1 MMNIDSIK
9 YVYLIGIGG
18 IGMSGLAR
26 YFKSQGNFVQG
37 YDRMETALT
46 KQLVNE
52 GIAVIYED
60 ETSLIPDEVKEVG
73 LETLIIYTPA
83 IPSDSKILNF
93 FREKGHVLHKR
104 AEVLGLLSK
113 SKYTIAVAGTH
124 GKTTTSCLIAH
135 ILTDSGVH
143 CSAFLGG
150 IASNYNTN
158 MLISD
163 SNILVVEAD
172 EYDRSFLT
180 LHPDIAIVTSTDAD
194 HLDIYDNRG
203 QLIESFKLFINQV
216 VEKGVRIIRKG
227 LLLDADITYAQG
239 ELADAYSSESRIVNG
254 EFYFDYHHDDFFIQ
268 DIHLGIPGNHNIENA
283 VAAITAVRILGVSA
297 EQIKKALSN
306 FKGVRRRFEYIL
318 KDEKHTYIDDYAH
331 HPAEL
336 KAFFTAVK
344 SLYPEKKLTAVFQ
357 PHLFT
362 RTRDFVEE
370 FADALSLVDDLII
383 MPIYP
388 AREKPIEGVTSEWLL
403 GKVKIDNKRI
413 LNEEEVLAYAR
424 NEKPELIVTVGAGN
438 IDRIVHPL
446 KEILTNA

>member
-1 MMNIDSIK
+1 MNIDHIK
-9 YVYLIGIGG
+9 SVYLIGIGG

-26 YFKSQGNFVQG
+26 YFKNQGHFVEG
-37 YDRMETALT
+37 YDRTETELT
-46 KQLVNE
+46 KQLVKE
-52 GIAVIYED
+52 GIGIIYD
-60 ETSLIPDEVKEVG
+60 DNISLIPEEVREVHR
-73 LETLIIYTPA
+73 ETLIIYTPA
-83 IPSDSKILNF
+83 IPRDSQILNF
-93 FREKGHVLHKR
+93 FIKQGHVLHKR
-104 AEVLGLLSK
+104 AEVLGLLSQ

-135 ILTDSGVH
+135 ILTDSGFH

-158 MLISD
+158 MLISN
-163 SNILVVEAD
+163 SNLLVVEAD

-194 HLDIYDNRG
+194 HLDIYDDRE
-203 QLIESFKLFINQV
+203 QLIDSFKLFINQV
-216 VEKGVRIIRKG
+216 TEKGVRIIRKG
-227 LLLDADITYAQG
+227 LTLSTDIAYAQG
-239 ELADAYSSESRIVNG
+239 EFADAYSSKSRIENG
-254 EFYFDYHHDDFFIQ
+254 EFYFDYHHGDIVIP

-283 VAAITAVRILGVSA
+283 VAAITAVRILGVNT
-297 EQIKKALSN
+297 EQIKKSLSN
-306 FKGVRRRFEYIL
+306 FQGVKRRFEYIV
-318 KDEKHTYIDDYAH
+318 KNEDNIYIDDYAH

-344 SLYPEKKLTAVFQ
+344 SLYPNKKLSAVFQ

-362 RTRDFVEE
+362 RTRDFVED
-370 FADALSLVDDLII
+370 FAYSLSLVDELIL

-388 AREKPIEGVTSEWLL
+388 AREMPLEGVTSEWLL
-403 GKVKIDNKRI
+403 EKVEIDNKKI
-413 LNEEEVLAYAR
+413 LNEDEILLYAK

-438 IDRIVHPL
+438 IDRLVHPL

>member
-1 MMNIDSIK
+1 MINIDHVK
-9 YVYLIGIGG
+9 YIYLIGIGG

-26 YFKSQGNFVQG
+26 YFKNQGLFVRG
-37 YDRMETALT
+37 YDRTETELT
-46 KQLVNE
+46 KQLIKE
-52 GIAVIYED
+52 GISITYED
-60 ETSLIPDEVKEVG
+60 NSALVPEEVREVSS
-73 LETLIIYTPA
+73 ETLVIYTPA
-83 IPSDSKILNF
+83 IPSDSNILNF
-93 FREKGHVLHKR
+93 FKENGHSLHKR

-135 ILTDSGVH
+135 ILTDSGFY

-163 SNILVVEAD
+163 SNLLVVEAD

-180 LHPDIAIVTSTDAD
+180 LHPDIAIVTATDAD
-194 HLDIYDNRG
+194 HLDIYDNRD
-203 QLIESFKLFINQV
+203 QLIESFKLFIKQV
-216 VEKGVRIIRKG
+216 TEKGVRIIRKG
-227 LLLDADITYAQG
+227 LTLQSDITYGQG

-254 EFYFDYHHDDFFIQ
+254 EFYFDYYQGDFVIR

-283 VAAITAVRILGVSA
+283 VAAIAAVRILGVSA

-306 FKGVRRRFEYIL
+306 FIGVKRRFEYVVKNAENI
-318 KDEKHTYIDDYAH
+318 YIDDYAH

-336 KAFFTAVK
+336 KAFFSAVK
-344 SLYPEKKLTAVFQ
+344 SLYPGKKLCAIFQ

-362 RTRDFVEE
+362 RTRDFAND
-370 FADALSLVDDLII
+370 FAEALGLVDELIL

-388 AREKPIEGVTSEWLL
+388 AREQPIEGITSDWLL
-403 GKVKIDNKRI
+403 EKVEIDNKKI
-413 LNEEEVLAYAR
+413 LVHEDVLAYVKR
-424 NEKPELIVTVGAGN
+424 EKPELIVTVGAGN
-438 IDRIVHPL
+438 IDRLVHPL

>member
-1 MMNIDSIK
+1 MINIDPIK

-26 YFKSQGNFVQG
+26 YFKNQGLFVGG
-37 YDRMETALT
+37 YDKTETSLT
-46 KQLVNE
+46 KQLVQE
-52 GIAVIYED
+52 GIAIIYED
-60 ETSLIPDEVKEVG
+60 NDALVPQEVQEVAA
-73 LETLIIYTPA
+73 ETLIIYTPA
-83 IPSDSKILNF
+83 IPSDSQVLNF
-93 FREKGHVLHKR
+93 FKEKGHILHKR

-135 ILTDSGVH
+135 ILTDSGFH

-163 SNILVVEAD
+163 SNLLVVEAD

-180 LHPDIAIVTSTDAD
+180 LHPDIAIVTATDAD
-194 HLDIYDNRG
+194 HLDIYDNRD

-216 VEKGVRIIRKG
+216 TEKGVRIIRKG
-227 LLLDADITYAQG
+227 LGLQSDISYAQG

-254 EFYFDYHHDDFFIQ
+254 EFYFDYHHSDFVIR

-297 EQIKKALSN
+297 DQVKKALSN
-306 FKGVRRRFEYIL
+306 FKGVKRRFEYIV
-318 KDEKHTYIDDYAH
+318 KNSENIYIDDYAH

-336 KAFFTAVK
+336 RAFFSAVK
-344 SLYPEKKLTAVFQ
+344 SLYPEKKLCAIFQ
-357 PHLFT
+357 PHLFS
-362 RTRDFVEE
+362 RTRDFVDD
-370 FADALSLVDDLII
+370 FAEALSMVDELIL

-403 GKVKIDNKRI
+403 EKVEIEDKKI
-413 LNEEEVLAYAR
+413 LNEEEVLAYIKQ
-424 NEKPELIVTVGAGN
+424 EKPELIVTVGAGN
-438 IDRIVHPL
+438 IDRLVHPL
-446 KEILTNA
+446 KEILTHA

>member
-1 MMNIDSIK
+1 MINIDHIK

-26 YFKSQGNFVQG
+26 YFKNQGLSVGG
-37 YDRMETALT
+37 YDRTETELT
-46 KQLVNE
+46 KQLVQE
-52 GIAVIYED
+52 GISVIYED
-60 ETSLIPDEVKEVG
+60 NDALIPEEVREVSS
-73 LETLIIYTPA
+73 EILIIYTPA
-83 IPSDSKILNF
+83 IPNDSKILNF
-93 FREKGHVLHKR
+93 FKEKGHLLHKR

-113 SKYTIAVAGTH
+113 SQYTIAVAGTH
-124 GKTTTSCLIAH
+124 GKTTTSCMIAH
-135 ILTDSGVH
+135 ILTDSGLH

-163 SNILVVEAD
+163 SNLLVVEAD

-180 LHPDIAIVTSTDAD
+180 LHPDIAIVTATDAD
-194 HLDIYDNRG
+194 HLDIYDSRD
-203 QLIESFKLFINQV
+203 QLVESFKLFINQIT
-216 VEKGVRIIRKG
+216 EKGVRIIRKG
-227 LLLDADITYAQG
+227 LSLHSDITYAQG
-239 ELADAYSSESRIVNG
+239 ESADAYSSESRIVNG
-254 EFYFDYHHDDFFIQ
+254 EFYFDYYHDDFIIQ

-283 VAAITAVRILGVSA
+283 VAAITAARLVGVSA

-306 FKGVRRRFEYIL
+306 FKGVKRRFEYIV
-318 KDEKHTYIDDYAH
+318 KNAENIYIDDYAH

-336 KAFFTAVK
+336 KAFFSAVK
-344 SLYPEKKLTAVFQ
+344 SLYPEKKLCAVFQ

-362 RTRDFVEE
+362 RTRDFVDD
-370 FADALSLVDDLII
+370 FAAALSLVDELIL

-403 GKVKIDNKRI
+403 KKVMIGNKKI
-413 LNEEEVLAYAR
+413 LNHEEVLAYVKK
-424 NEKPELIVTVGAGN
+424 EKPELIVTVGAGN
-438 IDRIVHPL
+438 IDRLVHPF

>member
-1 MMNIDSIK
+1 MMNIDPIK

-26 YFKSQGNFVQG
+26 YFKNQGLFVGG
-37 YDRMETALT
+37 YDKTETALT
-46 KQLVNE
+46 KQLVQE
-52 GIAVIYED
+52 GIAITYED
-60 ETSLIPDEVKEVG
+60 NDAFVPEEVKEVAP
-73 LETLIIYTPA
+73 EILIIYTPA
-83 IPSDSKILNF
+83 IPSDSQILNF
-93 FREKGHVLHKR
+93 FKEKGHTLHKR

-135 ILTDSGVH
+135 ILTDSGLH

-163 SNILVVEAD
+163 SNLLVVEAD

-180 LHPDIAIVTSTDAD
+180 LHPDIAIVTATDAD
-194 HLDIYDNRG
+194 HLDIYNNRD

-216 VEKGVRIIRKG
+216 TEKGVRIIRKG
-227 LLLDADITYAQG
+227 LGLQSDISYAQG

-254 EFYFDYHHDDFFIQ
+254 EFYFDYHHGDFVIQ

-297 EQIKKALSN
+297 DQIKKALSN
-306 FKGVRRRFEYIL
+306 FKGVKRRFEYIV
-318 KDEKHTYIDDYAH
+318 KNAENIYIDDYAH

-336 KAFFTAVK
+336 KAFFSAVK
-344 SLYPEKKLTAVFQ
+344 SLYPEKKLCAIFQ
-357 PHLFT
+357 PHLFS
-362 RTRDFVEE
+362 RTRDFVDD
-370 FADALSLVDDLII
+370 FAEALSSVDELIL

-403 GKVKIDNKRI
+403 EKVEIENKKI
-413 LNEEEVLAYAR
+413 LNEEEVLAYIKQ
-424 NEKPELIVTVGAGN
+424 EKPKLTVTVGAGN
-438 IDRIVHPL
+438 IDRLVHPL
-446 KEILTNA
+446 KEILTHA

>member
-1 MMNIDSIK
+1 MINIDHIK

-26 YFKSQGNFVQG
+26 YFKNQGLFVSG
-37 YDRMETALT
+37 YDRTETELT
-46 KQLVNE
+46 KQLVRE
-52 GIAVIYED
+52 DISVIYED
-60 ETSLIPDEVKEVG
+60 NDALIPEEVREVSSKI
-73 LETLIIYTPA
+73 LIIYTPA

-93 FREKGHVLHKR
+93 FKEEGHILHKR

-124 GKTTTSCLIAH
+124 GKTTTSCMIAH
-135 ILTDSGVH
+135 ILTDSGFR

-163 SNILVVEAD
+163 SNLLVVEAD

-180 LHPDIAIVTSTDAD
+180 LHPDIAIVTATDAD
-194 HLDIYDNRG
+194 HLDIYDNRE
-203 QLIESFKLFINQV
+203 QLVESFKLFINQV
-216 VEKGVRIIRKG
+216 TEKGVRIIRKG
-227 LLLDADITYAQG
+227 LSLYSDITYAQG

-254 EFYFDYHHDDFFIQ
+254 EFYFDYYHDGFIIR

-283 VAAITAVRILGVSA
+283 VAAITAARLVGVSA
-297 EQIKKALSN
+297 EHIKKALSN
-306 FKGVRRRFEYIL
+306 FKGVKRRFEYIV
-318 KDEKHTYIDDYAH
+318 KNAENIYIDDYAH

-336 KAFFTAVK
+336 KAFFSAVK
-344 SLYPEKKLTAVFQ
+344 SLYPGKKLCAVFQ

-362 RTRDFVEE
+362 RTRDFVDD
-370 FADALSLVDDLII
+370 FAGALSLVDELIL

-388 AREKPIEGVTSEWLL
+388 AREEPIEGVTSEWLL
-403 GKVKIDNKRI
+403 NKVEIGNKKI
-413 LNEEEVLAYAR
+413 LNHEEVLAYIKK
-424 NEKPELIVTVGAGN
+424 EKPELVVTVGAGN
-438 IDRIVHPL
+438 IDRLVNPL
-446 KEILTNA
+446 KEILSNA